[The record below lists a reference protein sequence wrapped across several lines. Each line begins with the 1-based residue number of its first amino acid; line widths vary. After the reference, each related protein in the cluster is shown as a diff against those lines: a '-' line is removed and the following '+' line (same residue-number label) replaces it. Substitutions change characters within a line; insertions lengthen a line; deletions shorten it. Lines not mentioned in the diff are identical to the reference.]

1 VAEKVF
7 IDGEW
12 RWPNPNYRLSGE
24 PLPAPPPYRYLPSDE
39 GTWRKP
45 VFCTPEEAEVRKFER
60 INRIREGV
68 IS

>member
-1 VAEKVF
+1 MAEKVF

-12 RWPNPNYRLSGE
+12 RWPNPSYRLSGE

-39 GTWRKP
+39 GTWRKSRMVSARELQLRALESSP
-45 VFCTPEEAEVRKFER
+45 
-60 INRIREGV
+60 EGV